1 MLDDIWGE
9 GEVSETVELKR
20 RQHKK
25 GYVDGVSQGQTASL
39 QQGFDSGYPT
49 GADLGTRVGRIL
61 AILKARGDED
71 SYKQA
76 IKELGIS
83 DVLKSTYFD
92 GDLKVKDGHL
102 LIEHW
107 EKIVKIT

>member
-1 MLDDIWGE
+1 MSDDVWGD

-39 QQGFDSGYPT
+39 QAGFDAGYPG

-61 AILKARGDED
+61 ALLKAQGDEEQ
-71 SYKQA
+71 YKQA
-76 IKELGIS
+76 MKQLGIS
-83 DVLKSTYFD
+83 EVLKSTYFD
-92 GDLKVKDGHL
+92 DDLVPKDGHL
-102 LIEHW
+102 LLKEW
-107 EKIVKIT
+107 EEKVKLK